1 MRWIKVFAL
10 LAVIALAACQ
20 EKQDQDTHK
29 MDPGEMKQ
37 EMTASGEKVIYYTC
51 PMEEHKQIHS
61 AEPGKCSEC
70 GMELV
75 AGVVTTE
82 DKMEYWGCPMLAHS
96 HVRQAE
102 AGKCAECGMFLKPM
116 RLVTET
122 EEKAEM

>member
-1 MRWIKVFAL
+1 MRLIKILAL
-10 LAVIALAACQ
+10 LAVLVLTACQ
-20 EKQDQDTHK
+20 QKQDQDTEK
-29 MDPGEMKQ
+29 MIPGEMKQ

-51 PMEEHKQIHS
+51 PMEEHKNMHS

-70 GMELV
+70 GMALV

-82 DKMEYWGCPMLAHS
+82 EKMEYYGCPMLTHS

-116 RLVTET
+116 RLVKET
-122 EEKAEM
+122 EE